1 MMALPATP
9 PKSSKSRYSKL
20 QQTGTIFPRWYFD
33 IKVQL
38 VNEMQERSKDRF
50 AFLSLIAVVVKY
62 SLAMPLLF
70 WKECLVLFALIM
82 SFPRLRSIIYEYTPE
97 WMDDLGA
104 KVVQLQTFS
113 QDDHEPPPELEMDEF
128 VQRRTKTVASAGANA
143 NLFSTPGT
151 KIRQYT
157 GAEVDADDW
166 WVFDPV
172 YGVIP
177 ISCRDLWN
185 KQTREMEIRREAAIS
200 EGRTRPRPP
209 VRYARPQREEHEQ
222 KAERIITNPIYDSDE
237 AKQGQLATAK
247 AEAEA
252 EAETEAEAERLAM
265 LEGLS

>member
-1 MMALPATP
+1 
-9 PKSSKSRYSKL
+9 
-20 QQTGTIFPRWYFD
+20 
-33 IKVQL
+33 
-38 VNEMQERSKDRF
+38 MQERSKDRF

-70 WKECLVLFALIM
+70 WKECLVLLALIL
-82 SFPRLRSIIYEYTPE
+82 SFPRLRSIVYEYTPE

-128 VQRRTKTVASAGANA
+128 VQRRMKTGANA
-143 NLFSTPGT
+143 NPFSTPGT
-151 KIRQYT
+151 KIRQYA

-177 ISCRDLWN
+177 ISCRDLWS

-209 VRYARPQREEHEQ
+209 VRYTRPQREEHEH
-222 KAERIITNPIYDSDE
+222 KGERVITNPIFDSDV
-237 AKQGQLATAK
+237 AKQGQLAAAN

-252 EAETEAEAERLAM
+252 EVEAEAEAERLAM
-265 LEGLS
+265 LEGLT

>member
-1 MMALPATP
+1 MMALPANP
-9 PKSSKSRYSKL
+9 PGKTRSSKL
-20 QQTGTIFPRWYFD
+20 QHVGTMFPRWCFD

-38 VNEMQERSKDRF
+38 LKEMEERFKDRF
-50 AFLSLIAVVVKY
+50 AFLSLIAVIVKY

-70 WKECLVLFALIM
+70 WRESLVLLALVS
-82 SFPRLRSIIYEYTPE
+82 SFPRMRSIVYEYTPE

-128 VQRRTKTVASAGANA
+128 VQRQKKTVTGTGAKANPFAS
-143 NLFSTPGT
+143 PGT
-151 KIRQYT
+151 KIRHSG
-157 GAEVDADDW
+157 GAEVDADEW

-177 ISCRDLWN
+177 ISCRDLWS
-185 KQTREMEIRREAAIS
+185 KQAREMEIRREAAIS

-209 VRYARPQREEHEQ
+209 VRYTRPSGLSEEQEQEQ
-222 KAERIITNPIYDSDE
+222 KGRIITNPSHGGDE
-237 AKQGQLATAK
+237 PKHGQLPPDAAK

-252 EAETEAEAERLAM
+252 ERLAL
-265 LEGLS
+265 LEGLA